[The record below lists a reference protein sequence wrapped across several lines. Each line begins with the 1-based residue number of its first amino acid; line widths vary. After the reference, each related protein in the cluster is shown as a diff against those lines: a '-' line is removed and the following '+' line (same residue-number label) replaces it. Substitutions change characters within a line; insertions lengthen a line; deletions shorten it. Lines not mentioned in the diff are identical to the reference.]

1 MVSLSKVRETTV
13 RAAGASK
20 SPGST
25 PRATTNNPA
34 TPYTQSC
41 RGQRP
46 RISRTSGIDRLGDAH
61 IDPGAELP
69 ENDIGQ
75 SFRRAYLRTTSVRRR
90 QPTQIDGAP
99 RTFLKGTTPIILN
112 GCRGAY
118 HRVCGEI
125 PGVEP
130 PGGGSAGGEIPEV
143 EPPGACSSSPR
154 PDVSRS
160 IPAYPHPGA
169 AVGSCAGGRDR
180 RGSRHLAD
188 GGQRRRQ
195 GGHTDRRRADLWS
208 RERGTQTN
216 CEGSRLPAVRPD
228 ARLDRACGQRPAAVA
243 HQLGRGQAEP
253 AFPGERILGGVL
265 GRHHRRRGRLAAQ
278 SGNPRAAAVARA
290 GRNVTRVKQPQ
301 KTNVVRFH
309 RICARPLHSM

>member
-99 RTFLKGTTPIILN
+99 RTFLKGKPPLPLTAAAARTTASAGRSRGVAP
-112 GCRGAY
+112 RGA
-118 HRVCGEI
+118 V
-125 PGVEP
+125 P
-130 PGGGSAGGEIPEV
+130 AGGL
-143 EPPGACSSSPR
+143 C
-154 PDVSRS
+154 
-160 IPAYPHPGA
+160 
-169 AVGSCAGGRDR
+169 
-180 RGSRHLAD
+180 
-188 GGQRRRQ
+188 
-195 GGHTDRRRADLWS
+195 
-208 RERGTQTN
+208 
-216 CEGSRLPAVRPD
+216 
-228 ARLDRACGQRPAAVA
+228 
-243 HQLGRGQAEP
+243 
-253 AFPGERILGGVL
+253 
-265 GRHHRRRGRLAAQ
+265 
-278 SGNPRAAAVARA
+278 
-290 GRNVTRVKQPQ
+290 
-301 KTNVVRFH
+301 
-309 RICARPLHSM
+309 

>member
-41 RGQRP
+41 CGQRP

-99 RTFLKGTTPIILN
+99 RT
-112 GCRGAY
+112 
-118 HRVCGEI
+118 
-125 PGVEP
+125 
-130 PGGGSAGGEIPEV
+130 
-143 EPPGACSSSPR
+143 
-154 PDVSRS
+154 
-160 IPAYPHPGA
+160 
-169 AVGSCAGGRDR
+169 
-180 RGSRHLAD
+180 
-188 GGQRRRQ
+188 
-195 GGHTDRRRADLWS
+195 
-208 RERGTQTN
+208 
-216 CEGSRLPAVRPD
+216 
-228 ARLDRACGQRPAAVA
+228 LDRKSTRLNSSHPSISYAVFC
-243 HQLGRGQAEP
+243 L
-253 AFPGERILGGVL
+253 
-265 GRHHRRRGRLAAQ
+265 
-278 SGNPRAAAVARA
+278 
-290 GRNVTRVKQPQ
+290 KKKK
-301 KTNVVRFH
+301 KTNKAFNDKKKKKKR
-309 RICARPLHSM
+309 

>member
-75 SFRRAYLRTTSVRRR
+75 SFRQAYLRTTSVRRR

-125 PGVEP
+125 PRGRPPGGGSCGGGERD
-130 PGGGSAGGEIPEV
+130 PGGGSAGG
-143 EPPGACSSSPR
+143 S
-154 PDVSRS
+154 
-160 IPAYPHPGA
+160 
-169 AVGSCAGGRDR
+169 GGWNR
-180 RGSRHLAD
+180 
-188 GGQRRRQ
+188 
-195 GGHTDRRRADLWS
+195 
-208 RERGTQTN
+208 
-216 CEGSRLPAVRPD
+216 
-228 ARLDRACGQRPAAVA
+228 
-243 HQLGRGQAEP
+243 
-253 AFPGERILGGVL
+253 
-265 GRHHRRRGRLAAQ
+265 
-278 SGNPRAAAVARA
+278 
-290 GRNVTRVKQPQ
+290 
-301 KTNVVRFH
+301 
-309 RICARPLHSM
+309 